1 MGHMNDIY
9 YTILYYIYNII
20 YNSNTLDV
28 KQMGHKDHFISLLLT
43 MEQFNS
49 QPACRLVLLYEGRH
63 DYNVVTF
70 PVDTLH
76 PLLPEL
82 TVGYQGV
89 AFCRLCLQWAD

>member
-1 MGHMNDIY
+1 
-9 YTILYYIYNII
+9 
-20 YNSNTLDV
+20 
-28 KQMGHKDHFISLLLT
+28 

-89 AFCRLCLQWAD
+89 AFGRLCLQWADWCQTGVIGTLAEVSVLIGFLMTWD